1 MDLGRRH
8 RQHLCYS
15 GFALVSLRR
24 RGFNAGNSGI
34 TESLKA
40 QPWARPAGVT
50 PRATLQSC
58 PAGSCLPPQTHR
70 VEGPTC
76 CLAIVAELWSVDHLG
91 PPSPPMGKSDASVVV
106 PVSKEAQETPPC
118 GERGLDGGREVWS
131 WFSSF

>member
-8 RQHLCYS
+8 LQHLCYS

-50 PRATLQSC
+50 PRGELSRQEVPPT
-58 PAGSCLPPQTHR
+58 PDPPRGGSHLPLGVHR
-70 VEGPTC
+70 G
-76 CLAIVAELWSVDHLG
+76 AVASG
-91 PPSPPMGKSDASVVV
+91 PPGTLITTHGKI
-106 PVSKEAQETPPC
+106 
-118 GERGLDGGREVWS
+118 
-131 WFSSF
+131 